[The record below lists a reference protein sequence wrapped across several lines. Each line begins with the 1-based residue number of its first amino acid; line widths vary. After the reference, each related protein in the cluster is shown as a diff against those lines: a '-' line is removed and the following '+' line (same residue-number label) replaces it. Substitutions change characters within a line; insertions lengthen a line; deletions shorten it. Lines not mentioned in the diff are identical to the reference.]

1 MTSTVLLITMS
12 TLFFISKQ
20 QLTDSNK
27 HNLDT
32 QMNTLIYNIQNS
44 YSHTSG
50 QYALSYTRL
59 AQLENDNHLVISICE
74 NQKPLYYKGSYSTIT
89 DRQTLLD
96 KTITTATNDY
106 HYSFLPF
113 TNDVDNIHSIFFEI
127 KPSRAEH
134 YLVSIS
140 SFWLHFSNMQ
150 IVLLKD
156 MQEYDHFLRYQFLLY
171 VAIFLIATFLLY
183 LFSYWFAGRVILPIA
198 QNEKEQK
205 EFIAAASHELRSP
218 LAVLSTNT
226 SALCTQY
233 PIIETS
239 PFYTSIKSE
248 CQRMSRLLTDLSLL
262 SHADTKMNW
271 SLEPTLVEVDTL
283 LLDLHDTF
291 YQTAIATGHT
301 LQLQLPDDIIPPC
314 LLDAQRL
321 TQAINILLNNAISYT
336 PEGSTIT
343 LSLSEPT
350 SESLCI
356 SVIDD
361 GAGISDEHK
370 PYIFKRFYR
379 IDTARHTK
387 EHFGLGLSIAHEI
400 ISLHGGKLILE
411 DTIPHGCTF
420 KISLPIRQ

>member
-1 MTSTVLLITMS
+1 
-12 TLFFISKQ
+12 
-20 QLTDSNK
+20 
-27 HNLDT
+27 
-32 QMNTLIYNIQNS
+32 MNTLIYNIQNS

-89 DRQTLLD
+89 ERQTLLD
-96 KTITTATNDY
+96 KAITTATNNY
-106 HYSFLPF
+106 HYSFLPY
-113 TNDVDNIHSIFFEI
+113 TNDVDNIHSIFFEM

-134 YLVSIS
+134 YLVNIS
-140 SFWLHFSNMQ
+140 SFSLHFSNMQ

-156 MQEYDHFLRYQFLLY
+156 MQEYDHFLRYQLLLY

-183 LFSYWFAGRVILPIA
+183 IFSYWFAGRVILPIA

-314 LLDAQRL
+314 LLDVQRL